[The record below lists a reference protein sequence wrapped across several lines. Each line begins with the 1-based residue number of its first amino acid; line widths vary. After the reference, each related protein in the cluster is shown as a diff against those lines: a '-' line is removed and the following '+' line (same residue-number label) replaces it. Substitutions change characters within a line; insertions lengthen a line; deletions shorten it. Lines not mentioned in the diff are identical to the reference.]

1 MLTRAEEDH
10 LKAVHRLLEDGIAS
24 TNAIAE
30 RLSTKASSVTV
41 MLQKLTEKGLL
52 NYQPY
57 KGVTL
62 TREGREQAVAL
73 VRKHRLWE
81 TFLVE
86 QLGFGWDEVHE
97 VAEQLEHIQS
107 PKLVDKL
114 DDFLGNPAFDPH
126 GDPIPGKDG
135 KVRLRQTK
143 RLEMCGPGESV
154 RIAAVS
160 ETTDGLL
167 RLLDSRGLRIG
178 SYLHVQDVHAFDGS
192 MDVKPKTGAPFNLSK
207 TVIHHLQVE
216 PA

>member
-62 TREGREQAVAL
+62 TRKGREQAVAL

-86 QLGFGWDEVHE
+86 HLGFGWDEVHE

-126 GDPIPGKDG
+126 GDPIPGKNGALKATPFKALAALAVGATATVAGVGRHSRDF
-135 KVRLRQTK
+135 LRY
-143 RLEMCGPGESV
+143 L
-154 RIAAVS
+154 S
-160 ETTDGLL
+160 EHDLGL
-167 RLLDSRGLRIG
+167 GAK
-178 SYLHVQDVHAFDGS
+178 LHVLSRNSFDGS
-192 MDVKPKTGAPFNLSK
+192 LSVKTGAGRTIQLSHA
-207 TVIHHLQVE
+207 TAEHILTQ
-216 PA
+216 